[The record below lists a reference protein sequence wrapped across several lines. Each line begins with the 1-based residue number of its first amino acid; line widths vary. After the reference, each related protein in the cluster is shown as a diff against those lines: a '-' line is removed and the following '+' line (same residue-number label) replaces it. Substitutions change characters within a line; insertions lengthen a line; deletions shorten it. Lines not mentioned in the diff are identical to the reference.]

1 MNKMNETTNS
11 GNHNISA
18 PLRFFSRE
26 VTSRDLQYLL
36 AKHWV
41 AILLSVIICTTICAF
56 YLSAFSEPI
65 YNSTSSL
72 YLISTGNG
80 LSELQNLQLGLNLT
94 SDYTALLKS
103 DPLIEATIEELG
115 IQKSYP
121 SANALKSAVSI
132 SNPKGTR
139 IITITVKCTDAQM
152 AADIANELC
161 RQAILQLPEITKT
174 HAPSIL
180 AEARAAKSPLSSSY
194 TTPLFMTA
202 LTSGLISYLFFLML
216 FVFRDSVSSAD
227 DLVRITDMYPLA
239 VIPEEKHRS
248 ASGGRRKGK

>member
-115 IQKSYP
+115 IQKSY
-121 SANALKSAVSI
+121 L
-132 SNPKGTR
+132 
-139 IITITVKCTDAQM
+139 
-152 AADIANELC
+152 
-161 RQAILQLPEITKT
+161 
-174 HAPSIL
+174 
-180 AEARAAKSPLSSSY
+180 
-194 TTPLFMTA
+194 
-202 LTSGLISYLFFLML
+202 
-216 FVFRDSVSSAD
+216 
-227 DLVRITDMYPLA
+227 
-239 VIPEEKHRS
+239 
-248 ASGGRRKGK
+248 